1 MTGDPSVLVVD
12 DEIEIARAYA
22 MWLEE
27 SYDVQ
32 TAHDGRE
39 ALAVVSDDVD
49 VVLLDR
55 RMPRLSGDEALE
67 RIRARGYDVRV
78 AMVTAVDPDF
88 DVVEM
93 PFDTY
98 LTKPV
103 RQSDLYTAVETLA
116 ELSEYDEAVREE
128 FALAEKRAAL
138 EAAKSAP
145 ELTDDERF
153 SKLDEELSQAR
164 CDAIERLGEVDHETV
179 TTTLSG
185 LSADVNARHGA
196 GTASGW

>member
-1 MTGDPSVLVVD
+1 MLVVD
-12 DEIEIARAYA
+12 DEVEIARAYA
-22 MWLEE
+22 AWLRDD
-27 SYDVQ
+27 YAVQ

-39 ALAVVSDDVD
+39 ALAVVSDSVD

-67 RIRARGYDVRV
+67 RLRARGYDVRV

-103 RQSDLYTAVETLA
+103 QQPDLSAAVETLSTLA
-116 ELSEYDEAVREE
+116 EYDDAVRRE

-138 EAAKSAP
+138 EAAKSP
-145 ELTDDERF
+145 TELSGDERF
-153 SKLDEELSQAR
+153 ASLDEALSDAR
-164 CDAIERLGEVDHETV
+164 CDAIDRLGEVDHETA
-179 TTTLSG
+179 TAALSG
-185 LSADVNARHGA
+185 LSADVNARHG
-196 GTASGW
+196 TASSW

>member
-1 MTGDPSVLVVD
+1 MTGEPSVLVVD
-12 DEIEIARAYA
+12 DEVDIARAYS
-22 MWLEE
+22 MWLED

-39 ALAVVSDDVD
+39 ALATVSEETDVM
-49 VVLLDR
+49 LLDR

-103 RQSDLYTAVETLA
+103 KQADLYDAVETLTDLA
-116 ELSEYDEAVREE
+116 DYDDAVREE

-138 EAAKSAP
+138 EAAKRP
-145 ELTDDERF
+145 TELSGDDRFSQLDDE
-153 SKLDEELSQAR
+153 LSTAR
-164 CDAIERLGEVDHETV
+164 CDAIDELGEVDHETV

-185 LSADVNARHGA
+185 LSADVNARHG
-196 GTASGW
+196 TASGW

>member
-1 MTGDPSVLVVD
+1 MLVVD
-12 DEIEIARAYA
+12 DEVEIARAYA
-22 MWLEE
+22 AWLEDGYE
-27 SYDVQ
+27 VQ

-39 ALAVVSDDVD
+39 ALAVVSESVD
-49 VVLLDR
+49 VMLLDR

-78 AMVTAVDPDF
+78 AIVTAVDPDF

-103 RQSDLYTAVETLA
+103 SQADLFAAVETLSA
-116 ELSEYDEAVREE
+116 LAEYDDAVRQE

-138 EAAKSAP
+138 EAAKPPA
-145 ELTDDERF
+145 ELSSDERF
-153 SKLDEELSQAR
+153 AKLDDALSEAR
-164 CDAIERLGEVDHETV
+164 CDAIDRLGEVDHETA
-179 TTTLSG
+179 TAALSG

-196 GTASGW
+196 VSSW